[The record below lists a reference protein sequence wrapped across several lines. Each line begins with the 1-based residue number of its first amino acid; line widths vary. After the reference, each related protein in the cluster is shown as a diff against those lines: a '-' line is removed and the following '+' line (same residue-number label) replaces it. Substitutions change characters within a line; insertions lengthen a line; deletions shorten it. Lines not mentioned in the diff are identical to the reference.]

1 MAGDTLRLAVALAD
15 AAGRFAAAQR
25 LAAYV
30 GADALVILVEDEEVA
45 AFVPASGFPTLP
57 GGAGWRDLLAS
68 VRRPGLHSG
77 VVSFPTPEAAAHAL
91 ALAGPGV
98 ALVFIGGTPDAAII
112 EELGSMTPLIAST
125 LRAEQDAS
133 AARGDQRVALHH
145 AREAAALAVALD
157 AARSQ
162 LERALHALEDRTRA
176 LDQARERAEAAV
188 RAKDEFLAML
198 GHELRNPLSPIL
210 TALQL
215 LRLKGQVG
223 REHEIIERQVSNLVR
238 LVDDLLDVS
247 RLTTGKIELR
257 RELIEVSDVAARAI
271 EMVSPMLERKR
282 QVLSVEIPA
291 RGLIVE
297 GDPARLA
304 QVFANLLTNAAKY
317 SDEGTR
323 IALQATEADA
333 HVRIVVADEG
343 IGISCE
349 MLDRVFD
356 LFEQQRQAIDRSQG
370 GLGLGLAIVRSL
382 VTLHGGT
389 VRASSKGEGQG
400 AEFVVELPLAAGPH
414 APVPHRRTARATV
427 GAAGSPAR
435 VLLVDDNR
443 DALTLL
449 ADALSA
455 VGYQVQSAHD
465 GPEALNV
472 AAAFKPQVAVLDI
485 GLPIMDGYELATRL
499 RAMAGLNGLRLI
511 AVTGYGQ
518 ESDQRRSERAGFGAH
533 LIKPVSLDNLL
544 RAFSDLSLETA
555 RDAPAATDDHRD
567 AD

>member
-1 MAGDTLRLAVALAD
+1 
-15 AAGRFAAAQR
+15 
-25 LAAYV
+25 
-30 GADALVILVEDEEVA
+30 
-45 AFVPASGFPTLP
+45 
-57 GGAGWRDLLAS
+57 
-68 VRRPGLHSG
+68 
-77 VVSFPTPEAAAHAL
+77 
-91 ALAGPGV
+91 
-98 ALVFIGGTPDAAII
+98 
-112 EELGSMTPLIAST
+112 
-125 LRAEQDAS
+125 
-133 AARGDQRVALHH
+133 
-145 AREAAALAVALD
+145 
-157 AARSQ
+157 
-162 LERALHALEDRTRA
+162 
-176 LDQARERAEAAV
+176 
-188 RAKDEFLAML
+188 
-198 GHELRNPLSPIL
+198 
-210 TALQL
+210 
-215 LRLKGQVG
+215 
-223 REHEIIERQVSNLVR
+223 
-238 LVDDLLDVS
+238 VS

-257 RELIEVSDVAARAI
+257 TELIEVSDVAARAI

-297 GDPARLA
+297 ADPARLA

-323 IALQATEADA
+323 IALHATADDA
-333 HVRIVVADEG
+333 RVRIGVTDEG
-343 IGISCE
+343 IGISRE

-400 AEFVVELPLAAGPH
+400 AEFVVELPLAAGAQ
-414 APVPHRRTARATV
+414 APVPHGRTARATV
-427 GAAGSPAR
+427 GEAGSPRR
-435 VLLVDDNR
+435 VLVVDDNR

-455 VGYQVQSAHD
+455 VGYQVMSAHD

-499 RAMAGLNGLRLI
+499 RAMAGVNGLRLI

-518 ESDQRRSERAGFGAH
+518 ESDQRRSGRAGFDAH
-533 LIKPVSLDNLL
+533 LIKPVSLDKLL
-544 RAFSDLSLETA
+544 RALSDLCLETSH
-555 RDAPAATDDHRD
+555 DAPAATDDHRNGD
-567 AD
+567 